1 MRGGALDKSRYQNA
15 PRSRFG
21 DIRAGSSPTT
31 FPAAFRHR
39 NSFRD
44 RLRDRR
50 LCTPRARCGFCMR
63 RRHRSHETAEI
74 SFRYVANVFEIMQRF
89 AHRVESQPAM
99 APITKATIRDVSMI
113 FPPIRFDNSS
123 LTRVPSHRHGDRG
136 IASPGKDFTKIC
148 RVAICGMETPAKW
161 NYSPARLGC
170 PAALNTT

>member
-113 FPPIRFDNSS
+113 FPPIRFDDSS

-136 IASPGKDFTKIC
+136 HCFARQRFYEDLLGWPFVGWKRPRNGTTV
-148 RVAICGMETPAKW
+148 RPAW
-161 NYSPARLGC
+161 G
-170 PAALNTT
+170 ALPP

>member
-1 MRGGALDKSRYQNA
+1 MRPALVSVTSAQDHLPQ
-15 PRSRFG
+15 RSPQRSG
-21 DIRAGSSPTT
+21 TETHSATACATAACALRVRAAVSACGV
-31 FPAAFRHR
+31 AI
-39 NSFRD
+39 
-44 RLRDRR
+44 
-50 LCTPRARCGFCMR
+50 ARTR
-63 RRHRSHETAEI
+63 PPKYLSVTSH
-74 SFRYVANVFEIMQRF
+74 VFEIMQRF

-170 PAALNTT
+170 PAALNTA